1 MRRFLGLTIVQVL
14 IVSLLSAQNISN
26 GLIQVF
32 ALGEKGRYWGF
43 AIQPS
48 DHRKPITAIRFGS
61 LDNIFATSV
70 QVRKER
76 AMQVLSFNPLKAV
89 PTPELDNS
97 SFIEVR
103 LFANDPYPQIYFKLQ
118 LRSFNPSSWQEN
130 FGQVPFHFLVCSLPG
145 AEIFHQRG
153 WMIGTPV
160 IDRYILLDAGPTN
173 FVQAQW
179 SKGWSYAPPFGA
191 YPLPVVGLW
200 KPSSRTYIAY
210 EFITAR
216 LTDHSERYI
225 ASAYCWNIGH
235 SARNTEQV
243 TKDKGREFFALVF
256 PHAVK
261 GFRWL
266 RYPQGNETIESHF
279 RILWHR
285 NLNSTD
291 DPNRFVHQWLWQT
304 FADKLPSAPIM
315 NEFGWLPKNL
325 RLASFPKPAL
335 GDLLGVTGEENPF
348 QKPGNIAANGV
359 DFATPIVD
367 YQFITRNESALKRLR
382 QQLDQLTDYASR
394 FTVNGDRCVF
404 WQKPIKGDWR
414 DHYGKGVPTLRNVQ
428 GFQVAQAFLD
438 AIRNGWRESR
448 YLEVVD
454 GAMRWAKH
462 FLYTRNCYDDVP
474 DAQFAWS
481 AAPIAH
487 FLFAYHYAFRNDS
500 DPQRRKL
507 AIEAKDLAH
516 AIVYRYMT
524 LFPCDNDPFDEIDAS
539 FFMEPNAG
547 YPWLGSACANEI
559 WAYAHALLEAYV
571 ITGDPILG
579 HYLRGMTEK
588 WHLLMRDE
596 WHQSIADYV
605 NSFAEIFVLFEG
617 NRGKRSTFGGL
628 WGGFEQMAYPVGESQ
643 IRVVCGEGGAMAFNK
658 VGIKYDITDYRWGT
672 RDTGR
677 RTSVGEQGI
686 GNKVKETKIGL
697 SFRVVAIVPEAKRD
711 EISVMVTVP
720 HFDLRNIAVKLKQM
734 GQTISL
740 PPDQTLTF
748 LERPDT
754 ILVSGVKVGDEII
767 IGEIPA
773 NAPILPCRIAK
784 KRRLD
789 N

>member
-1 MRRFLGLTIVQVL
+1 MKRWFRLTILQIL
-14 IVSLLSAQNISN
+14 LASVSSAQNIGN
-26 GLIQVF
+26 GHIQIYAV
-32 ALGEKGRYWGF
+32 GEKGRFFGF
-43 AIQPS
+43 AIQPVG
-48 DHRKPITAIRFGS
+48 RRNPIATIRFGS
-61 LDNIFATSV
+61 LDNIFANSV
-70 QVRKER
+70 QVRKEK
-76 AMQVLSFNPLKAV
+76 AMQVLRFSPIIAE

-97 SFIEVR
+97 SFVEVR
-103 LFANDPYPQIYFKLQ
+103 LLADYPYPQVRFKLQ
-118 LRSFNPSSWQEN
+118 LRSFSPSSWQEN
-130 FGQVPFHFLVCSLPG
+130 FGQVPFHFLVCSLVG

-200 KPSSRTYIAY
+200 KPSSRAYIAY
-210 EFITAR
+210 EFVTAR
-216 LTDHSERYI
+216 LNDHSERYI
-225 ASAYCWNIGH
+225 ASAYCWEMRDGK
-235 SARNTEQV
+235 RNTRRA
-243 TKDKGREFFALVF
+243 TSDGRREFFALVF
-256 PHAVK
+256 PYAIK

-279 RILWHR
+279 RILWHT
-285 NLNSTD
+285 NLTSTD

-335 GDLLGVTGEENPF
+335 GDLLVVTGEENPF
-348 QKPGNIAANGV
+348 QKLGNIAAIGV
-359 DFATPIVD
+359 DFAAPVVD

-382 QQLDQLTDYASR
+382 HQLDQLVNLSQR
-394 FTVNGDRCVF
+394 FNVNGDRCIF

-438 AIRNGWRESR
+438 AIRNGWREPR

-454 GAMRWAKH
+454 GAVRWAKH

-487 FLFAYHYAFRNDS
+487 FLFAYHYAFRNDP
-500 DPQRRKL
+500 DQQRRNL
-507 AIEAKDLAH
+507 AMQAKDLAH

-596 WHQSIADYV
+596 WHPSIADYV
-605 NSFAEIFVLFEG
+605 NAFAEMFGLFDG
-617 NRGKRSTFGGL
+617 VAVGRSKRSTFGGL
-628 WGGFEQMAYPVGESQ
+628 WGGFEQLAYPVGESQ
-643 IRVVCGEGGAMAFNK
+643 MRVVCGEGAAMAFNK
-658 VGIKYDITDYRWGT
+658 VGIKYDIADYRFEAK
-672 RDTGR
+672 
-677 RTSVGEQGI
+677 GEGQGSQ
-686 GNKVKETKIGL
+686 VGL
-697 SFRVVAIVPEAKRD
+697 SFQVVAIVNEAQRD

-720 HFDLRNIAVKLKQM
+720 HFDLRNVTVKLRRN
-734 GQTISL
+734 GQKVSL
-740 PPDQTLTF
+740 QPEQVVTF

-754 ILVSGVKVGDEII
+754 ILVRNVKVGDEVI
-767 IGEIPA
+767 IGEVQP
-773 NAPILPCRIAK
+773 NTPIRPCQIAK
-784 KRRLD
+784 KRKLSL